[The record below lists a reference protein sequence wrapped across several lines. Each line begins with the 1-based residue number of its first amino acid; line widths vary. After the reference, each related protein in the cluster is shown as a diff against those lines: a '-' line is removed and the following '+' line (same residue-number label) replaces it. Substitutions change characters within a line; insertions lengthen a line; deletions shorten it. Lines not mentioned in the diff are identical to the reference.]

1 MSQWKIAEAHMVVK
15 QIGSGDAVL
24 MVHCYNGI
32 LRPNGLSFKS
42 AGLAMKI
49 GYLKYPKNP
58 LKIDD

>member
-1 MSQWKIAEAHMVVK
+1 MVAK
-15 QIGSGDAVL
+15 QIGSDDAVL